1 MKDSLY
7 RINGVALPQPDADV
21 KMEFENRESP
31 DSGTDE
37 SGFYH
42 CLQQRAGVG
51 SWQFR
56 YSQLTRQEY
65 DTLVQLLPQWGS
77 FTFTHPRQEGGTVTC
92 LAYLTDYQVQ
102 QTADGDLRLLSF
114 TVKQC

>member
-7 RINGVALPQPDADV
+7 RINGVALPQPDGDV
-21 KMEFENRESP
+21 KMEFENRCSP
-31 DSGTDE
+31 DSGLDE

-42 CLQQRAGVG
+42 CITERSGVA

-56 YSQLTRQEY
+56 YGQLTRQAFDVLAE
-65 DTLVQLLPQWGS
+65 LLPHWGS
-77 FTFTHPRQEGGTVTC
+77 FTFTYPREGGTFTC
-92 LAYLTDYQVQ
+92 PAYITDYQVQ
-102 QTADGDLRLLSF
+102 KTTDGDLRLLTF